1 VTRHACQTGNPNSTK
16 LQVRMCCKGRKYT
29 DNAISLRQTSPGAV
43 LPPPGPPPAWL
54 TAQSNLAPLAGG
66 PLQHPHVQPQL
77 PPGPSA
83 GGAQPE
89 LQAADMVKLL
99 LQYQQYTGMPNLS
112 VTPPPLPADA
122 AAAPASALAVA
133 PRVPSSSGSDNA
145 AGSQAQMQMPP
156 STGSG
161 SPSHRHRGRVK
172 QTHQTAQKRYRDR
185 QRVRGRPLCTTSHTV
200 FKTTTCL

>member
-1 VTRHACQTGNPNSTK
+1 
-16 LQVRMCCKGRKYT
+16 MY
-29 DNAISLRQTSPGAV
+29 
-43 LPPPGPPPAWL
+43 
-54 TAQSNLAPLAGG
+54 
-66 PLQHPHVQPQL
+66 PHVQPQQTT
-77 PPGPSA
+77 GPSA

-89 LQAADMVKLL
+89 LQAADMVRLL
-99 LQYQQYTGMPNLS
+99 QQYQQYTGMPDLTS
-112 VTPPPLPADA
+112 VPAPPRPDA

-145 AGSQAQMQMPP
+145 AASQAQLPMPP

-185 QRVRGRPLCTTSHTV
+185 QRVRSRRLVITSHTCIQNDNMPVMLRQMRPARDHV
-200 FKTTTCL
+200 FCCRAALSLPRQQWRSSPSSCRTSRD

>member
-1 VTRHACQTGNPNSTK
+1 MSCEGCRRTESASQ
-16 LQVRMCCKGRKYT
+16 LDQ
-29 DNAISLRQTSPGAV
+29 ALPGAA

-54 TAQSNLAPLAGG
+54 SGQAHQAPQAGV
-66 PLQHPHVQPQL
+66 PLLHPHVRPQQA
-77 PPGPSA
+77 PGLSSA
-83 GGAQPE
+83 GAQPE

-99 LQYQQYTGMPNLS
+99 LQYQQYTGMPDLMS
-112 VTPPPLPADA
+112 VPAPPHPADA

-145 AGSQAQMQMPP
+145 AASQAQMPMPP

-185 QRVRGRPLCTTSHTV
+185 QRVRPRRLVITSHTCIQNE
-200 FKTTTCL
+200 TCL